1 MAAQLEQLENSMVK
15 ITVDVEKEDFQD
27 ALQKAFNKEKNR
39 FSIPGF
45 RKGKAPMKI
54 VTNYYGEA
62 VLYDDAIDFAAQPA
76 YEKALDELTIEPYSQ
91 PSFEILEIGSDKG
104 MSFACTFAVKPEVK
118 LGDYKGVTAYRPDD
132 SVSDEDVDK
141 EIERA
146 REQVSRLV
154 PIEDRP
160 VQEND
165 TVTIDYSGS
174 KDGVPFEGG
183 SAENYDLIIGSNTFI
198 PGFEEKLI
206 GHNMGEEFDIDLTFP
221 EDYHAADLAGQ
232 DVVFHVKIHEIKF
245 REIPELNDDFV
256 KDVSEE
262 DDTVEQYKESTRK
275 RLSEEKAKYAD
286 EDMMNN
292 AIKVAVEN
300 AEIDLPH
307 VVIHEEMERMYN
319 DQARQMQSQ
328 GFSMDQY
335 MQMLGLEKQTLM
347 AQLHVPAE
355 EKLKTELVLD
365 AIVES
370 ENIEVTEEDRDEQ
383 IQKYADMYQMA
394 FEDLKKTFSGEGALE
409 MLNSDLTRQKAMD
422 LIKENAIPTDVKPEI
437 ETHDHDHDE
446 HAEENEANP
455 EPADETADNGETAT
469 E

>member
-292 AIKVAVEN
+292 AIK
-300 AEIDLPH
+300 EIGRASCR
-307 VVIHEEMERMYN
+307 ER
-319 DQARQMQSQ
+319 
-328 GFSMDQY
+328 
-335 MQMLGLEKQTLM
+335 
-347 AQLHVPAE
+347 V
-355 EKLKTELVLD
+355 
-365 AIVES
+365 
-370 ENIEVTEEDRDEQ
+370 
-383 IQKYADMYQMA
+383 
-394 FEDLKKTFSGEGALE
+394 
-409 MLNSDLTRQKAMD
+409 
-422 LIKENAIPTDVKPEI
+422 
-437 ETHDHDHDE
+437 
-446 HAEENEANP
+446 
-455 EPADETADNGETAT
+455 
-469 E
+469 